1 VKVQIR
7 IVGLA
12 LALLVSMGSL
22 ARADLRGQIDR
33 IIRSEK
39 KVEFSVHVIGA
50 RTGETLYAYRADQ
63 AMIPASNM
71 KLVTTA
77 AALRTLGP
85 DFVYVTKVGLVGR
98 TLAVLGSG
106 DPLLADRETDARG
119 GRSPGWVL
127 QDIAARLH
135 QAGVATIDHLVVD
148 TSIFEDQRVHAS
160 WPADELNRWYA
171 CEVCGLNYNGNCIG
185 MAVHNTQGRITIE
198 IEPPTGFVKIINQVR
213 PASSGGKGEVGAYR
227 EAGMPNTLVVKG
239 VCRKDEGPFEVAIE
253 RPASFFGF
261 VLAESLGRAGIA
273 IGGQLIERAL
283 DPNEA
288 FVVLAEYRTPLKEC
302 LARCN
307 KDSFALAA
315 ESLFKTMAAKA
326 GKGKNGSWAG
336 GQQVVSGYLLSLGVD
351 PGQFTVDDGSGLSRR
366 NRLSATCL
374 TKVLYSVYQSP
385 QWPMFRDSLAIG
397 GVDGTLK
404 RHFKEARYK
413 GKILGKTGYINQVKS
428 LSGVCQTASGDI
440 LFSIL
445 TNDADGNTRETINKI
460 AQAIV
465 DNP

>member
-1 VKVQIR
+1 MKVQIR

-12 LALLVSMGSL
+12 FALLVSMGSL

-39 KVEFSVHVIGA
+39 KVEFSVHIISA

-77 AALRTLGP
+77 AALHTLGP

-106 DPLLADRETDARG
+106 DPLLADRETDARS

-127 QDIAARLH
+127 QDIAARLR

-148 TSIFEDQRVHAS
+148 TSIFEDQRVHPS
-160 WPADELNRWYA
+160 WPAEELNRWYA
-171 CEVCGLNYNGNCIG
+171 CEVCGLNYSSNCIG
-185 MAVHNTQGRITIE
+185 MAVHNRQGRIEIE

-239 VCRKDEGPFEVAIE
+239 VCRKDEGPFDVAIE
-253 RPASFFGF
+253 RPATFFGF

-273 IGGQLIERAL
+273 IGGQLVERAL

-288 FVVLAEYRTPLKEC
+288 FVVMAEYRTPLKEC

-315 ESLFKTMAAKA
+315 ESLFKTMSAKA
-326 GKGKNGSWAG
+326 GNGKNGSWAG
-336 GQQVVSGYLLSLGVD
+336 GRRVVSGYLLSLGVD
-351 PGQFTVDDGSGLSRR
+351 PGQFSIDDGSGLSRR

-374 TKVLYSVYQSP
+374 TKVLYSLYQSP

-413 GKILGKTGYINQVKS
+413 GKILGKTGYISQVKS
-428 LSGVCQTASGDI
+428 LSGVCQTAGGDV

-445 TNDADGNTRETINKI
+445 TNDAGGNTRETINKI